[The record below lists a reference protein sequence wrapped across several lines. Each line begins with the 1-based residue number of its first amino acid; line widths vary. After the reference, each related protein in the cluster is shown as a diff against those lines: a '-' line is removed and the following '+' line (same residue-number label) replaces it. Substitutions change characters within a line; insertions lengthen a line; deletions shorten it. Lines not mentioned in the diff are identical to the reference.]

1 MANIYAAKD
10 NHSFYLLNLFNSGD
24 QITYDW
30 SLSKSYSMIV
40 GKGAVSIGSENRS
53 AVGVHNISPGTQI
66 TMNANV
72 ESIAFCCFLLNDNAV
87 MQELFPT
94 ASTLTQVKGSDS
106 HLIEIEDVLSMEKIT
121 PELSFSEE
129 WAVSSPIT
137 FSLSDLESKVLGA
150 LSS

>member
-1 MANIYAAKD
+1 
-10 NHSFYLLNLFNSGD
+10 
-24 QITYDW
+24 
-30 SLSKSYSMIV
+30 
-40 GKGAVSIGSENRS
+40 
-53 AVGVHNISPGTQI
+53 
-66 TMNANV
+66 
-72 ESIAFCCFLLNDNAV
+72 